1 MFCLFSV
8 SLRVDYSFISD
19 TELPLGV
26 LSTCCTLLM
35 WMMLLLLL
43 QMRLLLLQLLQHLFL
58 FRWSLA
64 LLAWGPQSR
73 GFCQRCRGM
82 EISTPRFIKM
92 LQAAGHNA
100 QQHAADAAV
109 EAVAVATRIVLHGR
123 RMFACWRAESK
134 RQLGK
139 AEYVLH
145 HMILAYSRTLFDL
158 LTT

>member
-1 MFCLFSV
+1 
-8 SLRVDYSFISD
+8 
-19 TELPLGV
+19 
-26 LSTCCTLLM
+26 
-35 WMMLLLLL
+35 
-43 QMRLLLLQLLQHLFL
+43 
-58 FRWSLA
+58 
-64 LLAWGPQSR
+64 
-73 GFCQRCRGM
+73 M
-82 EISTPRFIKM
+82 EVSTPRFIKM